1 MTKQR
6 IEFIRRNGLIDVEL
20 LANAIGDGIGIGA
33 FLKQLPNP
41 VAGQVEIV
49 NLIGPHVDEDR
60 SVFDLSAEN
69 LSVGSQNMAYRSSKK
84 SLGRRTRQV
93 KDQVAD

>member
-6 IEFIRRNGLIDVEL
+6 IELIRRHGLIDVEL
-20 LANAIGDGIGIGA
+20 LAKAIGDGISIGA

-41 VAGQVEIV
+41 VASPIEIV
-49 NLIGPHVDEDR
+49 NLIGPHVDKDR

-69 LSVGSQNMAYRSSKK
+69 MRAGSQIMAYI
-84 SLGRRTRQV
+84 GAV
-93 KDQVAD
+93 KRA